1 MGPPAINNTP
11 AGVRFP
17 LTKLPDLPLLSASQ
31 LPEPPSPAPALWPN
45 WRVVCISG
53 EQILPLAW
61 EFNGCPFQRLRIA
74 VTHLQ
79 EVGVKL
85 WEFLSA
91 QLESSNQSSLGLALR
106 FQPLC
111 GFCRSHLTGVWTA
124 RTGKGKC
131 HSFETY
137 NLWMADS
144 VAHSTGGTVTWSR
157 WCFFWDARHQLAIKL
172 LS

>member
-91 QLESSNQSSLGLALR
+91 QLESSNQPSLGLALR
-106 FQPLC
+106 IQPLS
-111 GFCRSHLTGVWTA
+111 GFFRSHLTLVYGPLEQKRESVISL
-124 RTGKGKC
+124 KC
-131 HSFETY
+131 TVFGWPILW
-137 NLWMADS
+137 NLRINLFLRCLWP
-144 VAHSTGGTVTWSR
+144 H
-157 WCFFWDARHQLAIKL
+157 
-172 LS
+172 

>member
-1 MGPPAINNTP
+1 MGPRVINNTP

-45 WRVVCISG
+45 WRVVCVSG

-61 EFNGCPFQRLRIA
+61 EFSGCPFQMLRIA

-85 WEFLSA
+85 REFLSA
-91 QLESSNQSSLGLALR
+91 QLESSNQSSLALALR

-111 GFCRSHLTGVWTA
+111 GLCRSHLTLAHWPLEQERESVIPLK
-124 RTGKGKC
+124 RTIFGW
-131 HSFETY
+131 
-137 NLWMADS
+137 LI
-144 VAHSTGGTVTWSR
+144 
-157 WCFFWDARHQLAIKL
+157 L
-172 LS
+172 

>member
-1 MGPPAINNTP
+1 MGLPAINNTP

-61 EFNGCPFQRLRIA
+61 EFNGCPLQRLRIA
-74 VTHLQ
+74 VTRLQ

-91 QLESSNQSSLGLALR
+91 QLESSNQSILGLALR

-111 GFCRSHLTGVWTA
+111 GFFRPHLTLTYGPLERESVI
-124 RTGKGKC
+124 
-131 HSFETY
+131 SSETDT
-137 NLWMADS
+137 LWMVDS
-144 VAHSTGGTVTWSR
+144 ITPNNRGLT
-157 WCFFWDARHQLAIKL
+157 
-172 LS
+172 